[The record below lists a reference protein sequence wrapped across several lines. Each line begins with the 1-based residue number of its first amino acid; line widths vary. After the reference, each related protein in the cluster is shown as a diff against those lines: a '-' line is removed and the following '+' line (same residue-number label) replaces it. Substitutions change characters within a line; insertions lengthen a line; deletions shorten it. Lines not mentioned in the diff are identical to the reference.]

1 MNYSAIVSGMS
12 GILFLIPEAT
22 AAAESYPLFNCD
34 ISVIISSSETGSDN
48 PSLVS
53 PDCPFCSLFS
63 FPSPFCVFAPSKTSK
78 RYCQVDFCN
87 QCAAE

>member
-1 MNYSAIVSGMS
+1 MSGM
-12 GILFLIPEAT
+12 LFLIPEAT

-53 PDCPFCSLFS
+53 PDCPFVSLFS
-63 FPSPFCVFAPSKTSK
+63 FPSTFCPFAASKN
-78 RYCQVDFCN
+78 VDR
-87 QCAAE
+87 